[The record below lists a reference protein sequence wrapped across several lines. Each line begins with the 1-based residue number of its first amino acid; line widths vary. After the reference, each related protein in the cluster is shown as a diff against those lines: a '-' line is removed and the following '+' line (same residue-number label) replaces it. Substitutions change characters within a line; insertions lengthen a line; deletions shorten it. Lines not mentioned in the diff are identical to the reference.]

1 MLNGMPSSFRPSKKL
16 AEAPE
21 PTSGA
26 FSIMV
31 SSQMAN
37 KRRARAD
44 SAGNRPQP
52 QFHRRDR
59 VDQPIPAHELLF
71 TGETSPPMN
80 VSTFWLL
87 EVHISTQDAA
97 GARCIAGFLSGLC

>member
-1 MLNGMPSSFRPSKKL
+1 MLNGMLSSLRPSKRL

-37 KRRARAD
+37 PKGNWPTPD
-44 SAGNRPQP
+44 AG
-52 QFHRRDR
+52 
-59 VDQPIPAHELLF
+59 PI
-71 TGETSPPMN
+71 
-80 VSTFWLL
+80 L
-87 EVHISTQDAA
+87 E
-97 GARCIAGFLSGLC
+97 

>member
-1 MLNGMPSSFRPSKKL
+1 MLNGMLSSFRPSKKL

-37 KRRARAD
+37 KRRTGEVSAGSRRQPQLGGAKNRLAD
-44 SAGNRPQP
+44 SSARPARHYAP
-52 QFHRRDR
+52 CCSRAKRYR
-59 VDQPIPAHELLF
+59 L
-71 TGETSPPMN
+71 MN
-80 VSTFWLL
+80 VSRFRRL
-87 EVHISTQDAA
+87 EVHKINSRRA
-97 GARCIAGFLSGLC
+97 LH